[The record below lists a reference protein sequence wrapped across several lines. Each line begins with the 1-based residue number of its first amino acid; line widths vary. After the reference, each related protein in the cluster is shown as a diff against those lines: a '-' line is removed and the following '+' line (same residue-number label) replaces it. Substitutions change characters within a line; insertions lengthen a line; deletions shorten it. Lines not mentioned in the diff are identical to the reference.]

1 MDKVIDYIE
10 KNWNTSIAGSI
21 IVIVLSIVLYKALTF
36 FISKGEG
43 KTKLFTSRK
52 GETYV
57 KLLKSG
63 IRSVFIIITVLII
76 LDINGIN
83 VNSILTGVGIAGVI
97 FGFAIQDWLKDAIR
111 GSSIISDN
119 YFKVGDVVKYKDIE
133 GKVIVIGIKTT
144 KIKDLATKNVI
155 SVANRNI
162 EEIQVV
168 SNFLQI
174 SIPIP
179 YETKL
184 EKAEKAVNEI
194 CELVKNNDYVNDC
207 QYMGVTE
214 LADSSINYLIELDC
228 VPEYRRQIRRDA
240 LRSVLVGL
248 GNNKIEVPYKQIDIH
263 NK

>member
-1 MDKVIDYIE
+1 MDKVKEFIE
-10 KNWNTSIAGSI
+10 NKLSSNILPSLIVI
-21 IVIVLSIVLYKALTF
+21 IVSIMIYKAITYF
-36 FISKGEG
+36 FNKGEG
-43 KTKLFTSRK
+43 KFKLFTSKK

-57 KLLKSG
+57 KLLKNG
-63 IRSVFIIITVLII
+63 IRSVFIILTILII
-76 LDINGIN
+76 LEVNGIN

-155 SVANRNI
+155 SIANRNI

-168 SNFLQI
+168 SNYLQV
-174 SIPIP
+174 SIPVP
-179 YETKL
+179 YEVSLT
-184 EKAEKAVNEI
+184 KAEKAVLEI
-194 CELVKNNDYVNDC
+194 CELVKKNDYVKDC
-207 QYMGVTE
+207 MYMGVTE

-228 VPEYRRQIRRDA
+228 VPEYRRQIRRDT

-248 GNNKIEVPYKQIDIH
+248 TNNKIEVPYTQIDIH

>member
-1 MDKVIDYIE
+1 MDKIIDYIE

-21 IVIVLSIVLYKALTF
+21 VVIILSIIIYKALVF

-52 GETYV
+52 GETYL

-63 IRSVFIIITVLII
+63 IRSVFIIVTLLIV
-76 LDINGIN
+76 LDINGIK
-83 VNSILTGVGIAGVI
+83 VDSILTGVGIAGVI

-133 GKVIVIGIKTT
+133 GKVTVIGIKTT
-144 KIKDLATKNVI
+144 KIKDLATKNII
-155 SVANRNI
+155 SIANRNI

-174 SIPIP
+174 SIPVP
-179 YETKL
+179 YEVDLK
-184 EKAEKAVNEI
+184 KAEKAVLEI
-194 CELVKNNDYVNDC
+194 CELVKKNDNVNDC
-207 QYMGVTE
+207 KYVGITE
-214 LADSSINYLIELDC
+214 LASSSVNYLIELDC
-228 VPEYRRQIRRDA
+228 IPEFRRQIRRDT
-240 LRSVLVGL
+240 LRSIMVGL
-248 GNNKIEVPYKQIDIH
+248 SNNKIEVPYTQIDIH